1 MCVCVYIPL
10 YLHPCVFLGMCI
22 YIPMCVSMFQRV
34 CVYICVCVYTPVCV
48 PGTVCLHP
56 CVFLH
61 PCVCLHP
68 CVFQDMCIFVC
79 VGVVSYFCVPDK
91 NSCVK
96 RWCWLTECGLL
107 TKYWLNQK
115 KKTIAIPSITDT
127 YENFVASIVG
137 YLLTSGET
145 SPFYRALLEPNIGS
159 DYAPNTGF
167 VLIWFY
173 SWHKFHSVCM
183 VVVIHCLQPGAA
195 GSLITATTTVIDSL
209 SVHEV
214 VDVR

>member
-34 CVYICVCVYTPVCV
+34 CVYICVCVYIPVCV

-91 NSCVK
+91 NSRVK

-115 KKTIAIPSITDT
+115 KNHCYPQHHRHVWELCSKHCWLPADQWRD
-127 YENFVASIVG
+127 V
-137 YLLTSGET
+137 
-145 SPFYRALLEPNIGS
+145 ALLS
-159 DYAPNTGF
+159 
-167 VLIWFY
+167 
-173 SWHKFHSVCM
+173 S
-183 VVVIHCLQPGAA
+183 AA
-195 GSLITATTTVIDSL
+195 GAKHWQWLCTKHRVCIDMVL
-209 SVHEV
+209 QLT
-214 VDVR
+214 